1 MIGDFMK
8 LDKDEY
14 IIVEIIPTKL
24 SDGDI
29 VEMTALRIK
38 DLKLVDRFN
47 YRLNRDKVM
56 IKEFLEMC
64 SYDDDTFT
72 YLDDTKDII
81 DEFKKWSNELPLVVI
96 DNTYT
101 CNYLKDLNNKI
112 ELVFPYL
119 ELENNSEV
127 IQNMIDKY
135 KLEESNYLV
144 DLVYEAIIRQ
154 F

>member
-1 MIGDFMK
+1 MK

-14 IIVEIIPTKL
+14 IILEIIPTKL

-29 VEMTALRIK
+29 VEMTALKIK

-47 YRLNRDKVM
+47 YRLNKDKVL

-64 SYDDDTFT
+64 SYDDEKFN

-81 DEFKKWSNELPLVVI
+81 NEFKNWSNNLPLVVI

-101 CNYLKDLNNKI
+101 CNYLKNLDNKI

-119 ELENNSEV
+119 ELETTSEV

-144 DLVYEAIIRQ
+144 DLVYEAIIRH